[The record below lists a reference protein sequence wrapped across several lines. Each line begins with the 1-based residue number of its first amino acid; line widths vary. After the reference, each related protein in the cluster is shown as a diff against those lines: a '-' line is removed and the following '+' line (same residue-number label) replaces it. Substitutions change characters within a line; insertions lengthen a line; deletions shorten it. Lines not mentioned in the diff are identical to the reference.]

1 MTKASNTITV
11 HAALDS
17 CFTYAEKIATLQAA
31 FRGKTAEAV
40 RASILPDVASY
51 PKYSVPLVA
60 GSGKAEGTKVLDKEH
75 AQYEAC
81 RKALGR
87 LVSAIVGKA
96 SSGAKEEIEIP
107 AEVPPPRNSPSCAP
121 SMRRHASWHQPL
133 SRRLS
138 LSERGHDVPVV
149 FSTAV

>member
-1 MTKASNTITV
+1 MTKASNTTTV

-31 FRGKTAEAV
+31 FKGKTAEAV

-87 LVSAIVGKA
+87 LVSAIVGKT

-107 AEVPPPRNSPSCAP
+107 AEVLAAAAKLAKLCA
-121 SMRRHASWHQPL
+121 QYEE
-133 SRRLS
+133 SRKLA
-138 LSERGHDVPVV
+138 
-149 FSTAV
+149 STAVAQAFAK